1 MMTLDELRAQKRE
14 LEQRI
19 EKLERAETD
28 REQRCDE
35 IEQDL
40 MEYRMRWMREK
51 HFHQLVV
58 RGFSVLISGTF
69 PQYDY
74 QVGARGGGSKR
85 TFLDAVRACAEII
98 ERETRG

>member
-14 LEQRI
+14 
-19 EKLERAETD
+19 
-28 REQRCDE
+28 
-35 IEQDL
+35 
-40 MEYRMRWMREK
+40 Y
-51 HFHQLVV
+51 
-58 RGFSVLISGTF
+58 
-69 PQYDY
+69 Y

>member
-1 MMTLDELRAQKRE
+1 MTLDELRAEKRA

-19 EKLERAETD
+19 EKLEREEAE
-28 REQRCDE
+28 REKRCDE
-35 IEQDL
+35 IEREL
-40 MEYRMRWMREK
+40 VREYTYAPCTNGIRRMPAG
-51 HFHQLVV
+51 
-58 RGFSVLISGTF
+58 GFAVTIMGAF

-74 QVGARGGGSKR
+74 EVGVRGGGSKR